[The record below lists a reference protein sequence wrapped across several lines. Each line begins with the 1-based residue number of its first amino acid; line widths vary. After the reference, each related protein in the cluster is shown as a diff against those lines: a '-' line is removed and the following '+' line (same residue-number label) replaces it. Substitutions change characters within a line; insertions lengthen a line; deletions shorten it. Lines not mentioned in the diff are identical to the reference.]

1 MTSAV
6 TVSGSVIYRRLL
18 SYVWP
23 YRYAF
28 VLAIFGNILYG
39 IVDAGLIKMLEPLLD
54 KGFVAHNR
62 NFIQW
67 IPFFV
72 VGIFI
77 VRGIATFLSTF
88 FMGWVGRNVVMNF
101 RQEMFKHLLKLP
113 TAYFDRTTSGEILS
127 KIIYNV
133 EQVADASSDALTVL
147 VRETCTAVGLMIV
160 MLSISWRLTFLFIVT
175 VPLMAMVMHFVS
187 KKMRMVSSRIQE
199 SMAKVTHVAEEAI
212 EGQKVIKT
220 FGGQTFETA
229 RFKETTQHNR
239 RQEMKLIS
247 TSSISIP
254 MVQLIGSFAL
264 AVTVYLAT
272 LDPQSTLKTAISP
285 GAFAAMMAAMIA
297 LLKPIKQLTKVNSNI
312 QKGIAGAASI
322 FKFLDEKIEVDNGQ
336 THLKNV
342 QGNIGFKAV
351 SFSYEQD
358 KTDNQTHT
366 LENIHFTVQA
376 GETVAIVGRSG
387 GGKSTL
393 VNLLPRFYEGQG
405 EILIDGV
412 NVKDMPLSHLRQQI
426 AIVSQQVTLF
436 NDTVARNIAYG
447 CEQATREDIVQA
459 ASSAYAMDF
468 INRLPQ
474 GLDTLIG
481 ENGVRLSGGQ
491 RQRIAIARA
500 ILKKAPILILDE
512 ATSALDTE
520 SERHIQ
526 AALEKLMAQCT
537 TLVIAHR
544 LSTIENA
551 DRIIVIDKGHI
562 AEIGTHAELIARNGL
577 YASLRALQSHSRE
590 EVLSSLSTFSEKTI
604 ASVEEADALEFSH
617 DQQP

>member
-1 MTSAV
+1 MTTFSPF
-6 TVSGSVIYRRLL
+6 SGRMVYRRLL

-28 VLAIFGNILYG
+28 ILAILGNILYG
-39 IVDAGLIKMLEPLLD
+39 AVDAGLIKMLEPLLD
-54 KGFVAHNR
+54 KGFVDHNR
-62 NFIQW
+62 SFIQW

-77 VRGIATFLSTF
+77 IRGMATFLSTF

-101 RQEMFKHLLKLP
+101 RQEMFSHLLKLP
-113 TAYFDRTTSGEILS
+113 TAYFDRTASGEILS
-127 KIIYNV
+127 KITYNV

-147 VRETCTAVGLMIV
+147 VRETCTAVGLIAV
-160 MLSISWRLTFLFIVT
+160 MFSISWRLTFLFVIT

-187 KKMRMVSSRIQE
+187 RRMRMVSARIQE
-199 SMAKVTHVAEEAI
+199 SMASVTHVAEEAI

-220 FGGQTFETA
+220 FGGQAYEIK
-229 RFKETTQHNR
+229 RFADATQHNR
-239 RQEMKLIS
+239 RQEMKLIT
-247 TSSISIP
+247 TSSFSIP

-272 LDPQSTLKTAISP
+272 LDPHHTLKTAISP

-322 FKFLDEKIEVDNGQ
+322 FKFLDEKPENDRGKRLL
-336 THLKNV
+336 TNV
-342 QGNIGFKAV
+342 LGNIDYRQVNFSYEPENEKHIKTLEHV
-351 SFSYEQD
+351 SFSV
-358 KTDNQTHT
+358 K
-366 LENIHFTVQA
+366 A

-412 NVKDMPLSHLRQQI
+412 SIQDLPLSHLRQKI
-426 AIVSQQVTLF
+426 AIVSQHVTLF

-447 CEQATREDIVQA
+447 CEQVNESEIIQA
-459 ASSAYAMDF
+459 AQSAYALDF
-468 INRLPQ
+468 IQKLPQ
-474 GLDTLIG
+474 GIHTLIG

-500 ILKKAPILILDE
+500 ILKRAPILILDE

-544 LSTIENA
+544 LSTIEKA
-551 DRIIVIDKGHI
+551 DRIVVVDKGHI
-562 AEIGTHAELIARNGL
+562 IEVGTHQELMSQNGL
-577 YASLRALQSHSRE
+577 YASLRTLQFHSHNE
-590 EVLSSLSTFSEKTI
+590 TLTP
-604 ASVEEADALEFSH
+604 A
-617 DQQP
+617 